1 MGTLVLQWTH
11 PSCNCVDLK
20 SKSLSLKQK
29 CFSVM
34 ANILIFTILKKKK
47 KTHTHTCEEGGTHF
61 RICLAFVDKLKKQL
75 FIKKL
80 LEWVN
85 KKGQN
90 FNIYVAGF

>member
-1 MGTLVLQWTH
+1 MLQRYGKH
-11 PSCNCVDLK
+11 FDIHN
-20 SKSLSLKQK
+20 
-29 CFSVM
+29 FEE
-34 ANILIFTILKKKK
+34 KKKN
-47 KTHTHTCEEGGTHF
+47 THTHTCEEGGTHF

>member
-1 MGTLVLQWTH
+1 MLQRYGKH
-11 PSCNCVDLK
+11 FDIHNFEK
-20 SKSLSLKQK
+20 KAKKNKKQK
-29 CFSVM
+29 
-34 ANILIFTILKKKK
+34 N
-47 KTHTHTCEEGGTHF
+47 THTCEEGGTHF

-90 FNIYVAGF
+90 FNIYVVGF

>member
-1 MGTLVLQWTH
+1 MLQRYGKH
-11 PSCNCVDLK
+11 FDIHNFEK
-20 SKSLSLKQK
+20 KQK
-29 CFSVM
+29 KTK
-34 ANILIFTILKKKK
+34 NK
-47 KTHTHTCEEGGTHF
+47 KTHIHVKKVAHF

-90 FNIYVAGF
+90 FNIYVVGF

>member
-1 MGTLVLQWTH
+1 MLQRYGKH
-11 PSCNCVDLK
+11 FDIHN
-20 SKSLSLKQK
+20 
-29 CFSVM
+29 FER
-34 ANILIFTILKKKK
+34 KKKK
-47 KTHTHTCEEGGTHF
+47 NTHTCEEGGTHF

>member
-1 MGTLVLQWTH
+1 MLQRYGKH
-11 PSCNCVDLK
+11 FDIHNFEK
-20 SKSLSLKQK
+20 
-29 CFSVM
+29 
-34 ANILIFTILKKKK
+34 NKK

-85 KKGQN
+85 EKGQN
-90 FNIYVAGF
+90 FNIHVAGF

>member
-1 MGTLVLQWTH
+1 MLQH
-11 PSCNCVDLK
+11 YGKHFDIHNFEK
-20 SKSLSLKQK
+20 KQK
-29 CFSVM
+29 Q
-34 ANILIFTILKKKK
+34 N
-47 KTHTHTCEEGGTHF
+47 THTCEEGGTHF

-90 FNIYVAGF
+90 FNISVVGF